1 MQTLLLDTNSVI
13 KKLEQRGFS
22 RAQAEGMDALKELDA
37 SSLVTKTNL
46 ELALA
51 RTTTTI
57 INVDDGSIV
66 RAGRAYRR
74 PHPVLQIV
82 PNSDEISIE
91 CRALRVE
98 GSTQWMAFAEL
109 LIISSSGSLET
120 RVMTWKH
127 CIIAAAVGCGLAII
141 AAGAQSAP
149 LGSAARGFGSAA
161 AAGPGFENV
170 GYRRAYRYRARRAYG
185 YRAYG
190 FRRRSIEY
198 ANPNMYSTG
207 SRAWWAVMNR
217 QGRGG
222 RPD

>member
-1 MQTLLLDTNSVI
+1 
-13 KKLEQRGFS
+13 
-22 RAQAEGMDALKELDA
+22 
-37 SSLVTKTNL
+37 
-46 ELALA
+46 
-51 RTTTTI
+51 
-57 INVDDGSIV
+57 
-66 RAGRAYRR
+66 
-74 PHPVLQIV
+74 V
-82 PNSDEISIE
+82 PNSDSFCDEICID
-91 CRALRVE
+91 CRVLRVE
-98 GSTQWMAFAEL
+98 GSTRWMAFAEL

-127 CIIAAAVGCGLAII
+127 WIIAAAVGCGLVITVAV
-141 AAGAQSAP
+141 
-149 LGSAARGFGSAA
+149 GSAARDFRSAA

-185 YRAYG
+185 YRAYS

>member
-1 MQTLLLDTNSVI
+1 
-13 KKLEQRGFS
+13 
-22 RAQAEGMDALKELDA
+22 
-37 SSLVTKTNL
+37 
-46 ELALA
+46 
-51 RTTTTI
+51 
-57 INVDDGSIV
+57 
-66 RAGRAYRR
+66 
-74 PHPVLQIV
+74 
-82 PNSDEISIE
+82 
-91 CRALRVE
+91 
-98 GSTQWMAFAEL
+98 MAFAEL
-109 LIISSSGSLET
+109 LIISSSRSLET
-120 RVMTWKH
+120 RVMTWKRW
-127 CIIAAAVGCGLAII
+127 IIAAAVGCGFAII

-149 LGSAARGFGSAA
+149 LGSAARDFGSAA
-161 AAGPGFENV
+161 AARPGFENV